1 VPSQHPHPRH
11 HTGLSFCTLAQVAP
25 STSTH
30 PQPDTRPRPQ
40 GLNTYALYLVARHQV
55 TMPCFCLKALALA
68 FDRAESADT
77 LAHPRA
83 TFDTLMRTFDTL
95 SLNIRTSA
103 WTPYWTR
110 RSPASS
116 SRLSSLTKGTCARTW
131 TDVLHCGDLE
141 NTGIQGLNRVSTLT
155 SFSSFPTKMSSL
167 ACANCLH
174 NTVVHVLTVSASLH
188 SSHHIPRP
196 DFKHEMARRGV
207 SESRY
212 LAYSLSLTLSTRAPS
227 GSLAPNT
234 RWRRGSLDRPLLYFL
249 DIELWGF
256 LTRVLNAWPLP
267 CFLDVDIDT
276 RPSKDDLVSP

>member
-1 VPSQHPHPRH
+1 LHPCPSCPFDINSPSARH
-11 HTGLSFCTLAQVAP
+11 SP
-25 STSTH
+25 SPS
-30 PQPDTRPRPQ
+30 RPQ
-40 GLNTYALYLVARHQV
+40 HLRFVPGSPTSSYDAVLLFESPRTCVRQSRVGRH
-55 TMPCFCLKALALA
+55 
-68 FDRAESADT
+68 